1 MVEFF
6 NSKFEKRAAEIEQ
19 AIQNNIKCKHIDKIV
34 LLHENGV
41 EPPKHDKIIP
51 IEIEGRATFADYF
64 NYVNGNFE
72 EGSIYMVANND
83 IYFDDTAAELK
94 DIDEDIFCCISRWNN
109 YYGEFEIQGHSNLSQ
124 DVWVFR
130 KPIPQE
136 MIDVSHFSQGIM
148 SCDNHIAYI
157 AIVHDFKVVN
167 PCQLV
172 KCYHLHADSKEKT
185 YSIYDREITNCLLFS
200 GVAESNSVEY
210 DVNNVQSYIGKR
222 PSYGVLGS
230 DFAPNLVTFNGDDYI
245 SQTKRLY
252 NELLKF
258 KLLKYNILKLQK
270 KEHIMVKGVNA

>member
-1 MVEFF
+1 
-6 NSKFEKRAAEIEQ
+6 
-19 AIQNNIKCKHIDKIV
+19 
-34 LLHENGV
+34 
-41 EPPKHDKIIP
+41 
-51 IEIEGRATFADYF
+51 
-64 NYVNGNFE
+64 
-72 EGSIYMVANND
+72 MVANND

-136 MIDVSHFSQGIM
+136 MIDVSHFCQGTM

-157 AIVHDFKVVN
+157 AIVHDFKVDN

-210 DVNNVQSYIGKR
+210 DVNNVQSYINRNTRSVNESPTFFGDSYINIIKR
-222 PSYGVLGS
+222 NY
-230 DFAPNLVTFNGDDYI
+230 D
-245 SQTKRLY
+245 
-252 NELLKF
+252 ELLKF
-258 KLLKYNILKLQK
+258 KLLKYNKLKLQN
-270 KEHIMVKGVNA
+270 KEHITVKGVNA